1 MMMNLQAIRSKYR
14 EVFPRQEDI
23 EVFLDPESLGTLFI
37 FTKSC
42 NLMSLK
48 DGGREVYQEVKEE
61 RLERFMGKDERRA
74 KYFKLI
80 YEGIV
85 YVLSRVNTATT
96 FPAKTSGR
104 SQRNQSIESVLDLIA
119 KQKSKDIHLQSRVT
133 QIKIALKMV
142 NLNYTS
148 SSDDTL

>member
-1 MMMNLQAIRSKYR
+1 MNLQAIRSKYR

-23 EVFLDPESLGTLFI
+23 EVFLDPESLGTLFV

-48 DGGREVYQEVKEE
+48 DDGREVYQDVKEE
-61 RLERFMGKDERRA
+61 RLKRFMGTDERIA

-85 YVLSRVNTATT
+85 YVLSRVNTATM
-96 FPAKTSGR
+96 FPSKTSGR
-104 SQRNQSIESVLDLIA
+104 IKQNCSIEQVLDLIA
-119 KQKSKDIHLQSRVT
+119 KQNPKDVHLQSRVT

-142 NLNYTS
+142 NLNHKS
-148 SSDDTL
+148 ADTLQK